1 MSTLRGVALA
11 AVWTPNPNHPLTLVN
26 FFGYLML
33 IIGCVIMVT
42 GVVATVLISR
52 GKSQKKWGDHVVGPF
67 ILAIGLVLA
76 YFGVR
81 LF

>member
-1 MSTLRGVALA
+1 
-11 AVWTPNPNHPLTLVN
+11 
-26 FFGYLML
+26 
-33 IIGCVIMVT
+33 VITVT
-42 GVVATVLISR
+42 GVVATVLILR